1 MQVCIRYLVYNVYK
15 KFNLVFYSF
24 LKNYTDTKLQKIY
37 SVNFDELIRV
47 FGCPKPLTKSPIKAL
62 IKALNRPRLKPIIKR
77 FSFPV
82 FFKNIFL
89 VTLYL
94 AYQLEKLCKKV

>member
-37 SVNFDELIRV
+37 SVNFDKLIRV
-47 FGCPKPLTKSPIKAL
+47 FGCPKPLTKSPIKAV
-62 IKALNRPRLKPIIKR
+62 IKGLNRPRLKLIIKGLI
-77 FSFPV
+77 FQFFLKISF
-82 FFKNIFL
+82 
-89 VTLYL
+89 
-94 AYQLEKLCKKV
+94 